1 MTQGYQH
8 GQLFYSALILQSFQE
23 LLGNRYVFKYT
34 YIHNTCILNTP
45 ILLHFLSCHLSFL
58 LVSMQLILIFLI
70 SYIVMSS
77 VFSFFFFWFGNGPFF
92 KNKISHEFQHTNWMN
107 MDFCCGSGTG
117 SQCPA
122 AEPLYLVFRVEHWGI
137 WWNPRLPS
145 NNLIPLVKPKS
156 DFLYSEA

>member
-77 VFSFFFFWFGNGPFF
+77 VFSFFFFDLAMVHFL
-92 KNKISHEFQHTNWMN
+92 KIKSHMN
-107 MDFCCGSGTG
+107 SNIQTEWIWISAVEVEQGASVLLL
-117 SQCPA
+117 S
-122 AEPLYLVFRVEHWGI
+122 LYTW
-137 WWNPRLPS
+137 S
-145 NNLIPLVKPKS
+145 
-156 DFLYSEA
+156 SE